1 MCSILLVV
9 ATYNHARNQ
18 ISSVDLTLSG
28 GSYKRNV
35 CEVGPVL
42 LVCFG
47 LMYAWYDMETVVGLW
62 HVETG
67 ETLSA
72 KHVCPVGGVAYE
84 ARC

>member
-1 MCSILLVV
+1 
-9 ATYNHARNQ
+9 
-18 ISSVDLTLSG
+18 
-28 GSYKRNV
+28 V

-47 LMYAWYDMETVVGLW
+47 LIYAWYDMETVVGLW